1 MEQSDSSKSA
11 INKIKGIF
19 ANISGSLT
27 NSENSQLLQVVFG
40 VIIFLVVFYVY
51 KIISNV
57 LYKKTTKQNDT
68 PVILNGLVDASY
80 GREIKQDPNNKNSKT
95 LLRSQNE
102 NGIEYTYSVW
112 MYIDNKTWDVNSS
125 TWKHVLHK
133 GPNIVDFKNNV
144 QNIDPEDIVEIQ
156 CPGIWIDPKENTLR
170 LYVNTYSEIDE
181 YVELNNLPIKKWI
194 HLVYS
199 QSNFTAKIYINGRL
213 KTVHELATLP
223 RQNYYNLYL
232 TQNDGFSGYLS
243 TMQYFN
249 YEVSYSKIIDITKK
263 GPSLKEATN
272 DNSISAEHAN
282 LSSNLPYLSNKWWV
296 NDLTLN

>member
-1 MEQSDSSKSA
+1 M
-11 INKIKGIF
+11 KGI
-19 ANISGSLT
+19 ISNMSDSLT
-27 NSENSQLLQVVFG
+27 NSENSQLIQVVFA
-40 VIIFLVVFYVY
+40 VIIFLVLFFVY
-51 KIISNV
+51 KVISNV
-57 LYKKTTKQNDT
+57 IYKRTTKQNDT

-80 GREIKQDPNNKNSKT
+80 GKEIKQDPNNKNSKT

-125 TWKHVLHK
+125 KWKHVLHK

-144 QNIDPEDIVEIQ
+144 PNLPPEDIVEIQ
-156 CPGIWIDPKENTLR
+156 CPGIWIHPKENTLR
-170 LYVNTYSEIDE
+170 LYVNTYSEIAE
-181 YVELNNLPIKKWI
+181 YVKITNLPVKKWI

-199 QSNFTAKIYINGRL
+199 QSNFTAKIYINGRI

-249 YEVSYSKIIDITKK
+249 YEVPYSKIIDITKA
-263 GPSLKEATN
+263 GPSLTEATN
-272 DNSISAEHAN
+272 DTSISAEHAN
-282 LSSNLPYLSNKWWV
+282 LSSNLPYLSNKWWI